1 MNQTEAEIRAR
12 FSRFLSNFSH
22 IETLV
27 LDGSFESKTF
37 DTVART
43 LENVRVNRLEVIA
56 LTGSL
61 KMYVKCQQYHTS
73 SAFSYYN

>member
-12 FSRFLSNFSH
+12 FNRFFSNFSH

-27 LDGSFESKTF
+27 LDGWFEAKTF
-37 DTVART
+37 DAVVRT
-43 LENVRVNRLEVIA
+43 LENRLEVIA

-61 KMYVKCQQYHTS
+61 KMYVKCQ
-73 SAFSYYN
+73 